1 MRFASV
7 TIAALAA
14 GALAVA
20 GCGGDDD
27 GAGGGTKTVA
37 RQATSSAKA
46 ASGVV
51 KLSETEFKIT
61 PADPSV
67 AKAGKVTF
75 IASNDGQAVHALE
88 VEGPAGEARTGSIA
102 PGRSARLQVELT
114 KPGTYELYCP
124 IDGHKQ
130 RGMKGEVK
138 VASGGATSGDSGS
151 ASSSGG
157 GGGGY

>member
-1 MRFASV
+1 M
-7 TIAALAA
+7 IAALAA

-20 GCGGDDD
+20 GCGGDD
-27 GAGGGTKTVA
+27 GGGGTKTVA
-37 RQATSSAKA
+37 RQAGSSAKA
-46 ASGVV
+46 AAGVV
-51 KLSETEFKIT
+51 KLSETEFEIT

-67 AKAGKVTF
+67 ARAGTVTF

-88 VEGPAGEARTGSIA
+88 VEGPGGEARTGTIA
-102 PGRSARLQVELT
+102 PGRSARLRVELT

-138 VASGGATSGDSGS
+138 VAGGGAASGDGGS
-151 ASSSGG
+151 TSSSGG
-157 GGGGY
+157 GGVGY